1 MSLLQQYDKV
11 ENASRAAKCGMI
23 TPENFEPNPKNP
35 IIAAFF
41 RNIGL
46 SDQLGSGVRNL
57 FKYSKYYSG
66 KEPIMTE
73 DDVFRIVVPLNDN
86 YSFDLDGSSDKS
98 SDKEAISSDKKYSL
112 HEEKIIAFL
121 LEHSAITNAKAREL
135 TGLSAPAVKKILKKM
150 VDKNILST
158 IGENKSRVYQ
168 LVQK

>member
-1 MSLLQQYDKV
+1 
-11 ENASRAAKCGMI
+11 MI

-73 DDVFRIVVPLNDN
+73 DDVFRIVVPLNGN
-86 YSFDLDGSSDKS
+86 YSFDLEGSSDKV
-98 SDKEAISSDKKYSL
+98 AISSDKKYSL

-121 LEHSAITNAKAREL
+121 QEHSVITNAKAREL
-135 TGLSAPAVKKILKKM
+135 TGLSAPAVRKILKKM

-168 LVQK
+168 LA